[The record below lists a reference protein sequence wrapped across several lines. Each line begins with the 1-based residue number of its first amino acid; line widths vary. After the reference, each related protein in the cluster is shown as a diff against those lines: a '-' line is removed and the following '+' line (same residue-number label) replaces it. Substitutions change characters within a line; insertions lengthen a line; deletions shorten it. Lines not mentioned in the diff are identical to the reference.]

1 MFMMPLITKNHH
13 PSSSV
18 RNLGAIF
25 DHSVDME
32 DHIKKAIKDMSCPF
46 NQHKY
51 KISSYLDREPTG
63 AIIHAF
69 VTTNLDYCNAILYG
83 LLKVFFHRLQL
94 VQNTATRIVTF
105 AKKYEHI
112 TPSLID
118 FHWLPVDYCSVM
130 SFV

>member
-18 RNLGAIF
+18 RNLGVIF

-32 DHIKKAIKDMSCPF
+32 DHIKKDIQDMSCPF

-69 VTTNLDYCNAILYG
+69 VTTNLDYCNAILYVIYQ
-83 LLKVFFHRLQL
+83 KRVRVFHQGFQ
-94 VQNTATRIVTF
+94 
-105 AKKYEHI
+105 
-112 TPSLID
+112 TPRSR
-118 FHWLPVDYCSVM
+118 
-130 SFV
+130 